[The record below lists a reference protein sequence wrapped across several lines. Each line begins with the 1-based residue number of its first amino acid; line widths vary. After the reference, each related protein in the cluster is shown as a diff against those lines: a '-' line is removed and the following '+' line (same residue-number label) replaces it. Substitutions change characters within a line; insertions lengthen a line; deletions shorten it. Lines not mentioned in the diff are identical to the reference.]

1 MTVATTLPTPE
12 QTRTAW
18 RRALLLMVGLSL
30 LPIAVGAWLYFVGW
44 RPAQTSN
51 HGTLITPPVA
61 VAIDTVKQRWSL
73 VLLGDGDCDA
83 PCAARLDEL
92 RRVRV
97 SLAKEM
103 HRTQYLRAV
112 APAPLADLP
121 TGTVIIVDPDGR
133 AMMRY
138 TPDAEAKG
146 MRADLE
152 RLLKYSWTG

>member
-1 MTVATTLPTPE
+1 MTAATLPTPE

-30 LPIAVGAWLYFVGW
+30 LPIAVGAGLYFVGW
-44 RPAQTSN
+44 RPAQTNN
-51 HGTLITPPVA
+51 HGALITPPVA
-61 VAIDTVKQRWSL
+61 VDIDAAKGRWSL
-73 VLLGDGDCDA
+73 LLLGEGDCDT
-83 PCAARLDEL
+83 PCAMRLDEL

-103 HRTQYLRAV
+103 HRTQHLRAA

-121 TGTVIIVDPDGR
+121 AGTVVIVDPDGR

-138 TPDAEAKG
+138 APNAEAKG
-146 MRADLE
+146 VRADLE